1 MSYRIFIS
9 QLLAFTAFLVRKLS
23 LLLRESEGIDILA
36 SFPQE
41 AYHTLFGV
49 FVSVSP

>member
-1 MSYRIFIS
+1 VSYRISIS
-9 QLLAFTAFLVRKLS
+9 QLLAFTAFLVSELS

-41 AYHTLFGV
+41 AYNPLFGT